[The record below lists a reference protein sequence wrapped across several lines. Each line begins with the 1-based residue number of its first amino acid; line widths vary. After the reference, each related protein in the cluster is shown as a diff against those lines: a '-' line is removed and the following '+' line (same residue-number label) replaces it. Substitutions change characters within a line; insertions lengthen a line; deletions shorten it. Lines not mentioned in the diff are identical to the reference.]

1 MELPRQ
7 GSDQPGLHL
16 LILSISLAIF
26 MSSLDGTIVNIAL
39 PTISESFSLS
49 SSTVSWVATIY
60 LLVMAGCVLIFGKL
74 ADGIGFKKVFLSGF
88 VIFTIGSFSCGYLPD
103 LLNSFPVLVA
113 SRVFQ
118 AVGGAMITAIAPA
131 MITAYIPMKQKGK
144 AMGFVMTAAALGT
157 AIGPTIGG
165 VLTQYLSWHW
175 IFFIN
180 VPVGI
185 IAILLG
191 AKVIPA
197 SAPLEKPAEF
207 DKRGA
212 LLIFTGLAALLFAVS
227 EGTSMGWT
235 SPVILGALAL
245 AVLTL
250 AYFAWYEL
258 GLADP
263 LLELRLFANRNFLM
277 TNLALSLV
285 FFSFAGINYLL
296 PFYLQYVRGYGVSD
310 AGLIMT
316 SLSIAM
322 MAAGILSGSLYNRVG
337 GRKLCI
343 VAGILLVIGYYLMT
357 LLRVDTTSGFV
368 IVCLIVLG
376 FSLGLMITPASNM
389 IMNSVGKRYQGMVS
403 SLTSLERFAPLTLG
417 IAFANLVFI
426 QGIVTIA
433 GNRGIT
439 MDAPANIRLQVL
451 TAGFDLA
458 FFASLIVA
466 VFILI
471 LVVFARQEIHPDY
484 QSGDDD
490 EAPMGLL

>member
-7 GSDQPGLHL
+7 GSDQAGFHL

-39 PTISESFSLS
+39 PTISESFSIS

-118 AVGGAMITAIAPA
+118 AVGGAMISAIAPA
-131 MITAYIPMKQKGK
+131 MITAYIPMKLKGK

-185 IAILLG
+185 VAILLG

-197 SAPLEKPAEF
+197 STPLEKPAEF

-250 AYFAWYEL
+250 VYFAWYEL
-258 GLADP
+258 GLSDP

-316 SLSIAM
+316 TLSIAM

-343 VAGILLVIGYYLMT
+343 AAGILLVIGYYLMT
-357 LLRVDTTSGFV
+357 LLRVDTTTGFV
-368 IVCLIVLG
+368 IVCLLVLG
-376 FSLGLMITPASNM
+376 FSLGLMVTPASNM

-433 GNRGIT
+433 GHRGIT
-439 MDAPANIRLQVL
+439 SDAPATIRAQVL

-458 FFASLIVA
+458 FLASLIVA

-471 LVVFARQEIHPDY
+471 LVLLAQQEVHPDY

-490 EAPMGLL
+490 EAQPGML

>member
-1 MELPRQ
+1 LPYPKEPRW
-7 GSDQPGLHL
+7 GGL
-16 LILSISLAIF
+16 
-26 MSSLDGTIVNIAL
+26 
-39 PTISESFSLS
+39 P
-49 SSTVSWVATIY
+49 
-60 LLVMAGCVLIFGKL
+60 
-74 ADGIGFKKVFLSGF
+74 
-88 VIFTIGSFSCGYLPD
+88 
-103 LLNSFPVLVA
+103 
-113 SRVFQ
+113 
-118 AVGGAMITAIAPA
+118 
-131 MITAYIPMKQKGK
+131 
-144 AMGFVMTAAALGT
+144 
-157 AIGPTIGG
+157 
-165 VLTQYLSWHW
+165 
-175 IFFIN
+175 
-180 VPVGI
+180 
-185 IAILLG
+185 
-191 AKVIPA
+191 
-197 SAPLEKPAEF
+197 
-207 DKRGA
+207 
-212 LLIFTGLAALLFAVS
+212 
-227 EGTSMGWT
+227 
-235 SPVILGALAL
+235 
-245 AVLTL
+245 VLTL